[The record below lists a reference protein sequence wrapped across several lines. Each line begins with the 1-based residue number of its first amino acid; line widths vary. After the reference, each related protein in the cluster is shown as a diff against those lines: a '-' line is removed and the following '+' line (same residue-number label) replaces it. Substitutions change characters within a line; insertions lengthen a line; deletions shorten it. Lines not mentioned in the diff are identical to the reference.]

1 MFYRLPVNTSFVEQA
16 RLNAG
21 AAFMRFVFGAGV
33 WTRSGGAQR
42 REDGADFGR
51 IGDDGMLFRRV

>member
-1 MFYRLPVNTSFVEQA
+1 MKVFYSLPVNISFVEQA

-33 WTRSGGAQR
+33 WTSS
-42 REDGADFGR
+42 
-51 IGDDGMLFRRV
+51 V